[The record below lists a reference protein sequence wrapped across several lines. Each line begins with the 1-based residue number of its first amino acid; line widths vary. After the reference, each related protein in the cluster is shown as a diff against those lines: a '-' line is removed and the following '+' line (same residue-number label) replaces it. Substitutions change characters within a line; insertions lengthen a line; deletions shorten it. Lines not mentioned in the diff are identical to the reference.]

1 MNDWGHYHASGYSY
15 NDPIVAIVLDT
26 QTRAKNG
33 GMYACVTASYI
44 VGLVVTQP
52 DRWMHDCD
60 TNNTIV
66 VEITIVYFV
75 GKLVAPHYHVI
86 CTITKYI

>member
-33 GMYACVTASYI
+33 GMYVLLPLTLWVLSSHNLTGGCMTAT
-44 VGLVVTQP
+44 L
-52 DRWMHDCD
+52 
-60 TNNTIV
+60 
-66 VEITIVYFV
+66 IT
-75 GKLVAPHYHVI
+75 
-86 CTITKYI
+86 

>member
-33 GMYACVTASYI
+33 GMYVLLPLTLWVLSSHM
-44 VGLVVTQP
+44 QP

-60 TNNTIV
+60 TNNIV